1 MIFFGLGTLLLSL
14 AASSAATAAPPRAHQ
29 LDEAYTFAEYLAH
42 FSKSYPNSEEYSHRS
57 AIFYANLE
65 KILKHNEGRINEF
78 GKVVK
83 GYVMGVN
90 RFTDLEAHELP
101 MGYSQAHRDWR
112 DRDGGVLKATVRRL
126 GEKQVYWVSLF
137 CFRWPTYSHLYQ

>member
-1 MIFFGLGTLLLSL
+1 MIVFRFGILLLPP
-14 AASSAATAAPPRAHQ
+14 AAVSAGRIAPRAHQ
-29 LDEAYTFAEYLAH
+29 LDETYTFSQYLTH
-42 FSKSYPNSEEYSHRS
+42 FSKSYPNSQEYSRRS

-65 KILKHNEGRINEF
+65 KILKHNKGRINEF

-101 MGYSQAHRDWR
+101 MGYSQAHRDWI

-137 CFRWPTYSHLYQ
+137 RCLWPTFCHFYQ

>member
-1 MIFFGLGTLLLSL
+1 MIFFGLGILLLSL
-14 AASSAATAAPPRAHQ
+14 TASSAATAAPRAHQ
-29 LDEAYTFAEYLAH
+29 LDETYTFSQYLTH

-65 KILKHNEGRINEF
+65 KILNHNKGRINEF

-90 RFTDLEAHELP
+90 RFTDLEVHELP
-101 MGYSQAHRDWR
+101 MGYNKAHRAWSDKK
-112 DRDGGVLKATVRRL
+112 GGQVKATERRL
-126 GEKQVYWVSLF
+126 GGTQSYSVSMGCCL
-137 CFRWPTYSHLYQ
+137 L